1 MWHRR
6 RQSKTRKSLR
16 SAGGPSQLQVCVGVG
31 HSCLT
36 TAGTTPAHVGT
47 AANALVLAHQPL
59 IALISVCRSSPSGGT
74 ISACFKILDILE
86 SQMTRAQH
94 SVASPRVVCI
104 EDFRPIA
111 RQRVPKSVFD
121 YLDGGAEG
129 EVTLR
134 ENCRVFNDV
143 TFRARHAVAVPGCD
157 LHTRVLGFDLSLP
170 FLLAPVGYSRLMHPG
185 GEVAAARA
193 AGKAGTG
200 YILSTISGHKLED
213 VKAGSSGPVFYQ
225 LYLMGGRG
233 AAEAVIERARVA
245 GFSALVVTIDTPVS
259 GIRERDYRN
268 GMKELISGG
277 LLEKIPYIPQILA
290 RPGWLLEYLLDG
302 GLPGLPNVV
311 IPGKGPMPLVDINAA
326 LAESTPTWADL
337 RWIREIWKGP
347 IVIKGVLTADDARRA
362 VDEGVAAISVSNHG
376 GRQLDGLPASLRA
389 LPEVV
394 NAVQG
399 RIEVLMDGGIRRG
412 TDIAKALCMGA
423 RAVLC
428 GRAYAYGLAA
438 AGEAGV
444 ERAIQILRADL
455 ERTLRLLGCPSV
467 TALDRSYVNVPKS
480 WEAS

>member
-1 MWHRR
+1 MT
-6 RQSKTRKSLR
+6 K
-16 SAGGPSQLQVCVGVG
+16 
-31 HSCLT
+31 
-36 TAGTTPAHVGT
+36 
-47 AANALVLAHQPL
+47 AA
-59 IALISVCRSSPSGGT
+59 R
-74 ISACFKILDILE
+74 
-86 SQMTRAQH
+86 
-94 SVASPRVVCI
+94 SVASPRVVSI

-111 RQRVPKSVFD
+111 RQRLPKSVFD

-134 ENCRVFNDV
+134 ENCRIFSEV
-143 TFRARHAVAVPGCD
+143 TFRPRHAVALSACSMC
-157 LHTRVLGFDLSLP
+157 TTVLGFNLALP
-170 FLLAPVGYSRLMHPG
+170 FMLAPVGYSRLMHPG

-200 YILSTISGHKLED
+200 YILSTISGHKLEN
-213 VKAGSSGPVFYQ
+213 VRAASTGPVFYQ

-245 GFSALVVTIDTPVS
+245 GFNALVVTIDTPVS

-277 LLEKIPYIPQILA
+277 VFDKIPFLPQILS
-290 RPGWLLEYLLDG
+290 RPGWVIDYLRDG
-302 GLPGLPNVV
+302 GLPGLPNVIV
-311 IPGKGPMPLVDINAA
+311 PGKGQMPLVDINAA
-326 LAESTPTWADL
+326 LAESAVTWADL
-337 RWIREIWKGP
+337 RWIREAWKGP
-347 IVIKGVLTADDARRA
+347 IVIKGVLTADDARRSM
-362 VDEGVAAISVSNHG
+362 DEGAAALSVSNHG
-376 GRQLDGLPASLRA
+376 GRQLDGVPASLRA

-394 NAVQG
+394 EAVQG

-423 RAVLC
+423 KAVLC

-444 ERAIQILRADL
+444 DRAIEILRVDL

-467 TALDRSYVNVPKS
+467 AELDSSYVNVPKD
-480 WEAS
+480 WQAA